1 MGSVVAVFEEVVIW
15 GRNREFVTGEP
26 LLDEL
31 RKRGFEPQIVGE
43 IDPPPRN
50 GGSWVLKD
58 KRDRR
63 RREDDGVWISWTRPR
78 GGESRNQYPTR
89 YVIET
94 FDGRSGYD
102 WFLSCALAEAIAKVS
117 RGQVSVDGGADKEA
131 ETFAAELKKDPST
144 QYVGP
149 ESVVDW
155 EAQNLD
161 TDLEEEE
168 DEDEDEEDE
177 ALEGGEG
184 EEEEEESESEEA
196 AGEEDE
202 DDEDYESAEDEEE
215 EESEEEDEESED
227 EDDDE
232 DEDYESDDDE

>member
-1 MGSVVAVFEEVVIW
+1 MAVFEEVVIW

-31 RKRGFEPQIVGE
+31 RKSGFEPQIVGE

-58 KRDRR
+58 VRDRR

-78 GGESRNQYPTR
+78 GGEGRNQFPTR

-102 WFLSCALAEAIAKVS
+102 WFLSCAVAASIAKFS
-117 RGQVSVDGGADKEA
+117 RGQVSVDGGPDKEHEA
-131 ETFAAELKKDPST
+131 FVAELKKDPGT
-144 QYVGP
+144 QFVGA

-155 EAQNLD
+155 ESQNLD
-161 TDLEEEE
+161 TDLEGA
-168 DEDEDEEDE
+168 DEDEEDE
-177 ALEGGEG
+177 DY
-184 EEEEEESESEEA
+184 EA
-196 AGEEDE
+196 A
-202 DDEDYESAEDEEE
+202 
-215 EESEEEDEESED
+215 
-227 EDDDE
+227 DDE
-232 DEDYESDDDE
+232 DEGEDEDEDGEDE